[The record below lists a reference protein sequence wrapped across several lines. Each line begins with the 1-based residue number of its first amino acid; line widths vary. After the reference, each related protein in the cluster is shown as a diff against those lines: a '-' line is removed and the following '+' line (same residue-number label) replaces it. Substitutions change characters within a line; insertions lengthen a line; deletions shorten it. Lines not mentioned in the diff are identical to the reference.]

1 MNTASDAYNREN
13 AKTEKDH
20 SDTFTFIQLIHPHGT
35 GGKEVP
41 VAVGVAKSLT
51 TTDAGY
57 QVPDFHGQL
66 SFELIFK

>member
-57 QVPDFHGQL
+57 
-66 SFELIFK
+66 